1 VDLPDGR
8 RQVVTYHVADEYSGY
23 VADVRY
29 EQQQHVPTTTYVDE
43 PVVNVP
49 PPVFY
54 GETVSDSYGVQNS
67 KH

>member
-1 VDLPDGR
+1 M
-8 RQVVTYHVADEYSGY
+8 TYHVADEYSGY

-29 EQQQHVPTTTYVDE
+29 EQQPHAYVDE
-43 PVVNVP
+43 PAVNVP

-54 GETVSDSYGVQNS
+54 GDAVDSYGVQNS